1 MSRPRRSLRLLAWT
15 ALGGLLLAA
24 APSLLTP
31 GRPLEDSL
39 SSGETHT
46 YHAELA
52 PGHLWRIAV
61 EQRGIDV
68 EVAAQG
74 SDGRRIAV
82 DAPFDRQGTETL
94 VVEPAAAGTFEIQVT
109 AREPAAPAGRY
120 EIRLDELPRAS
131 ELDRHRAAAESA
143 MSRAGERYHEGTQ
156 GRRQALAEYRQA
168 AGEWRAA
175 GDRRQEARA
184 LYAAAVLA
192 RLVDDTREALRTGQE
207 VLPLW
212 QGLGDR
218 LWEGATWNEIGLD
231 HWQLGETAEARSA
244 FEKAVA
250 LQRES
255 GDRYGEGAALGNL
268 CATDLGRGELKA
280 GLACYE
286 RVLPLLREVKA
297 ESLAA
302 FALNNLGRV
311 YDVLGEPDQALDR
324 YREARERMRALGDR
338 AGEARTLNYIGLLHQ
353 ELGDSQEAL
362 ADFGAAMDAF
372 RALDNRR
379 WLAFG
384 LHNTGVVYQS
394 LGEWAR
400 AAAAYEEAL
409 RLRREVGDKAEEA
422 ATLSNLGL
430 VYGAQGRAR
439 EALESQQRALALRR
453 EAGDRRGEGVVLTQ
467 AGRASL
473 ALGDTAAALADFDQ
487 AVELLRA
494 AGSRAGEA
502 EALRSRGE
510 ADLQIHQPMKA
521 LESLEEALRLA
532 RATGHR
538 ASEAQAEYGI
548 AQAQRSLGHLAEA
561 REHADAALEILE
573 TLRTRIGSADL
584 RTSFSALRH
593 RVYELDLDL
602 LMASHRAEPASGWD
616 RAALEV
622 AERAR
627 ARTLVELLSE
637 AGVDVRQGV
646 DPALLE
652 RRASLLRR
660 LSAKTERALR
670 EHPKGADERAALEE
684 ESLAVLRDLDAVEA
698 EIRERSPG
706 FAALTRPQPLSAA
719 GIQAL
724 LDPDTLLLSY
734 SLGEERSYLWAV
746 SPDRIESFELP
757 GRARVEAL
765 ARKVHEELSR
775 FGVEDRRR
783 EAEDTAALGRLLL
796 GPVASRLPGKRLVVV
811 PDGALEYV
819 PFGALP
825 SPEGPEEAPAPLIE
839 RHEIADLPSASAL
852 AVQRRLLERRPPAA
866 KRIALIADP
875 VFDLRDPRVTARG
888 TTRSAV
894 RSGEGDPPAF
904 ERLPASR
911 QEAEAIAALAPAGE
925 SMLALDFD
933 AALARV
939 LGDRLSGFRVVHF
952 ATHGVIDAER
962 PALSG
967 LALSMVDQAGHPQE
981 GFLHLHDVYNLKLD
995 ADLVVLSGCRTAL
1008 GKEVRGEGL
1017 IGLTRGFQYAGAPRV
1032 LASLWRVEDQ
1042 ATAALMTRFY
1052 RALWIDKLPP
1062 AAALRQAQ
1070 LGVRGQRR
1078 WRDPYFWAGFVLEGD
1093 WRGAMD
1099 RAPIPLP

>member
-15 ALGGLLLAA
+15 ALGGIVLAA
-24 APSLLTP
+24 APSLLVP
-31 GRPLEDSL
+31 GQSLESDL

-46 YHAELA
+46 YRAELA
-52 PGHLWRIAV
+52 AGHAWRIAV

-74 SDGRRIAV
+74 PDGRRTIV
-82 DAPFDRQGTETL
+82 DGPFDRQGIETL
-94 VVEPAAAGTFEIQVT
+94 VIAPAASGVFEIAVT
-109 AREPAAPAGRY
+109 ARELAAPAGRY
-120 EIRLDELPRAS
+120 EIRLDDLSGADP
-131 ELDRHRAAAESA
+131 HRAAAEST
-143 MSRAGERYHEGTQ
+143 MSRAGERYREGAP

-168 AGEWRAA
+168 AEEQRAV
-175 GDRRQEARA
+175 GDRREEARA

-192 RLVDDTREALRTGQE
+192 RLVDDTREALKTGE
-207 VLPLW
+207 ETLPLW
-212 QGLGDR
+212 QGLEDR

-231 HWQLGETAEARSA
+231 RLRLGETAEARAA
-244 FEKAVA
+244 FEKAVV
-250 LQRES
+250 LHREA
-255 GDRYGEGAALGNL
+255 GDRYGEGAALANL
-268 CATDLGRGELKA
+268 CVTDLAKGELKA

-286 RVLPLLREVKA
+286 RALPVLREVKA

-302 FALNNLGRV
+302 SALINVGRV
-311 YDVLGEPDQALDR
+311 YDIFGEPDPALDR
-324 YREARERMRALGDR
+324 YREARERMRAVGDR
-338 AGEARTLNYIGLLHQ
+338 TGEARTLNFIGLLHQ

-362 ADFGAAMDAF
+362 ADFGAAMDTF

-384 LHNTGVVYQS
+384 LHNTGVVYQG

-400 AAAAYEEAL
+400 AASAYEEAL
-409 RLRREVGDKAEEA
+409 RLRREIGDKAEEA
-422 ATLSNLGL
+422 ATLSNLGR
-430 VYGAQGRAR
+430 VYSSLGRAR
-439 EALESQQRALALRR
+439 EALECYQRALALRR
-453 EAGDRRGEGVVLTQ
+453 ETGDRWGEGVALTQ
-467 AGRASL
+467 IGRSSL
-473 ALGDTAAALADFDQ
+473 ALGETAPALAEFTQ
-487 AVELLRA
+487 AIDLLHA
-494 AGSRAGEA
+494 VGSRSDET
-502 EALRSRGE
+502 EALRARGE
-510 ADLQIHQPMKA
+510 TYLRAGQPAKA
-521 LESLEEALRLA
+521 LESLTEALRLA
-532 RATGHR
+532 RAAGNR
-538 ASEAQAEYGI
+538 GREVDAEYGI
-548 AQAQRSLGHLAEA
+548 ARVERALGHLAEA
-561 REHADAALEILE
+561 RAHAGAALDLIES
-573 TLRTRIGSADL
+573 LRARIVGADL
-584 RTSFSALRH
+584 RASFSALRH
-593 RVYELDLDL
+593 QAYELALDL
-602 LMASHRAEPASGWD
+602 LMESHRAEPAAGWD
-616 RAALEV
+616 RAALET
-622 AERAR
+622 AERSR
-627 ARTLVELLSE
+627 ARTLIALLTE

-652 RRASLLRR
+652 RRTSLLRR

-670 EHPKGADERAALEE
+670 EHPKGADERSALEE
-684 ESLAVLRDLDAVEA
+684 ERLAVLRDLDGVEA

-706 FAALTRPQPLSAA
+706 FAALTQPRPLSAA

-724 LDPDTLLLSY
+724 LEPDTLLLSY

-746 SPDRIESFELP
+746 TSSRIESFELP
-757 GRARVEAL
+757 GRARVETL

-775 FGVEDRRR
+775 FDVESRRQ
-783 EAEDTAALGRLLL
+783 ETEDAAALGRLLL
-796 GPVASRLPGKRLVVV
+796 GPVAGRLAGKRLVVV

-825 SPEGPEEAPAPLIE
+825 SPEALSAPLIE
-839 RHEIADLPSASAL
+839 GHEIADLPSASAL

-866 KRIALIADP
+866 KRLAVIADP
-875 VFDLRDPRVTARG
+875 VFDLRDPRLAARG
-888 TTRSAV
+888 VTRSA
-894 RSGEGDPPAF
+894 GGDPPTF

-911 QEAEAIAALAPAGE
+911 QEAEAIAALVPPGE
-925 SMLALDFD
+925 ATLALGFD
-933 AALARV
+933 ASLSRV

-967 LALSMVDQAGHPQE
+967 LALSMVDAAGHPQE

-1017 IGLTRGFQYAGAPRV
+1017 IGLTRGFQYAGTPRV

-1093 WRGAMD
+1093 WR
-1099 RAPIPLP
+1099 

>member
-24 APSLLTP
+24 TPSILAPGQSL
-31 GRPLEDSL
+31 ESAL
-39 SSGETHT
+39 SPGETHT
-46 YHAELA
+46 YRAELTA
-52 PGHLWRIAV
+52 GHAWRLAV

-68 EVAAQG
+68 DLSAQG
-74 SDGRRIAV
+74 PDGRRIAV

-94 VVEPAAAGTFEIQVT
+94 VIEPAASGVFEIMVT

-120 EIRLDELPRAS
+120 EIRLDDLSGVDP
-131 ELDRHRAAAESA
+131 HRAAAEA
-143 MSRAGERYHEGTQ
+143 ALSRAGERYHEGAQ

-192 RLVDDTREALRTGQE
+192 RLADDTREALRTGQE

-218 LWEGATWNEIGLD
+218 PWEGATWNEIGLD
-231 HWQLGETAEARSA
+231 HWQLGETAEARAA
-244 FEKAVA
+244 FEKAVG
-250 LQRES
+250 LQQEA
-255 GDRYGEGAALGNL
+255 GDRYGEGAALANL
-268 CATDLGRGELKA
+268 CVTDLGKGELKA

-286 RVLPLLREVKA
+286 RALPILREVKA
-297 ESLAA
+297 EFLAVS
-302 FALNNLGRV
+302 ALNNVGRV
-311 YDVLGEPDQALDR
+311 YDLFGEPDKALDR
-324 YREARERMRALGDR
+324 YREARERMHAVGDR
-338 AGEARTLNYIGLLHQ
+338 TGEARTLNYIGLLHQ

-362 ADFGAAMDAF
+362 TDFGAAMDVF
-372 RALDNRR
+372 RALGDRR

-384 LHNTGVVYQS
+384 LHNTGLVYQG
-394 LGEWAR
+394 LGEWTR
-400 AAAAYEEAL
+400 AASAYEEAL

-430 VYGAQGRAR
+430 VYNAIGRTR
-439 EALESQQRALALRR
+439 EGLECHQRALALRR
-453 EAGDRRGEGVVLTQ
+453 EAGDRWGEGVALTQ
-467 AGRASL
+467 LGRDSL
-473 ALGDTAAALADFDQ
+473 PLGDTASALAGFDR
-487 AVELLRA
+487 AIELLQA
-494 AGSRAGEA
+494 AGSRAEES
-502 EALRSRGE
+502 EALRSRG
-510 ADLQIHQPMKA
+510 DVWLQKGQPARA

-548 AQAQRSLGHLAEA
+548 ARAERALGHLAGA
-561 REHADAALEILE
+561 RTHAGAALGVLE
-573 TLRTRIGSADL
+573 TLRTRIAGADL
-584 RTSFSALRH
+584 RASFSALRH
-593 RVYELDLDL
+593 RIYELDLDL
-602 LMASHRAEPASGWD
+602 LMESHRAEPTAGWD
-616 RAALEV
+616 RAALEI

-637 AGVDVRQGV
+637 AGVDVHRGV

-670 EHPKGADERAALEE
+670 EHPRGADERSALEE
-684 ESLAVLRDLDAVEA
+684 ERVAVLRDLDTVEA

-706 FAALTRPQPLSAA
+706 FAALTQPQPLSAA
-719 GIQAL
+719 DIQAL
-724 LDPDTLLLSY
+724 LDSETLLLSY

-746 SPDRIESFELP
+746 TSSRIESFELP

-765 ARKVHEELSR
+765 ARKVHEEMSR
-775 FGVEDRRR
+775 FDVEDRRQ
-783 EAEDTAALGRLLL
+783 EGEDAASLGRLLL
-796 GPVASRLPGKRLVVV
+796 GPVAGRLAGKRLVVV

-825 SPEGPEEAPAPLIE
+825 SPEDPEAAPLIE
-839 RHEIADLPSASAL
+839 GHEIADLPSASAL

-866 KRIALIADP
+866 KRIAVIADP
-875 VFDLRDPRVTARG
+875 VFDPRDPRLAARG
-888 TTRSAV
+888 VTRSAN
-894 RSGEGDPPAF
+894 GDPPAF
-904 ERLPASR
+904 ERLPATR
-911 QEAEAIAALAPAGE
+911 QEAEAIAALVPAGE
-925 SMLALDFD
+925 ATLDLGFD
-933 AALARV
+933 ASLSHV

-967 LALSMVDQAGHPQE
+967 LALSMVDAAGHSQE

-1093 WRGAMD
+1093 WR
-1099 RAPIPLP
+1099 

>member
-1 MSRPRRSLRLLAWT
+1 M
-15 ALGGLLLAA
+15 LAA
-24 APSLLTP
+24 APPALLSPGQSLE
-31 GRPLEDSL
+31 GGL

-46 YHAELA
+46 YRAELA
-52 PGHLWRIAV
+52 AGRAWRIAV

-68 EVAAQG
+68 ELAAQG
-74 SDGRRIAV
+74 PDGRRTVV
-82 DAPFDRQGTETL
+82 DSPFDRQGTETL
-94 VVEPAAAGTFEIQVT
+94 VVEPAASGVFEIAVT
-109 AREPAAPAGRY
+109 AREPAAPAGHY

-131 ELDRHRAAAESA
+131 DGDRHRLAAEIA

-156 GRRQALAEYRQA
+156 GRRQALAEYRK
-168 AGEWRAA
+168 AGEEWRAA
-175 GDRRQEARA
+175 GDSRQEARA

-192 RLVDDTREALRTGQE
+192 RLADDTREALKLGE
-207 VLPLW
+207 EALPLW

-218 LWEGATWNEIGLD
+218 LWEGATWNETGLD
-231 HWQLGETAEARSA
+231 HWQLGETAEARAA
-244 FEKAVA
+244 FERAVA
-250 LQRES
+250 LQREA
-255 GDRYGEGAALGNL
+255 GDRYGEGAALANL
-268 CATDLGRGELKA
+268 CVTDLGKGELKA

-286 RVLPLLREVKA
+286 RALPVLREVKA
-297 ESLAA
+297 ESLAVS
-302 FALNNLGRV
+302 ALNNVGRV
-311 YDVLGEPDQALDR
+311 YDILGEPDQALDR

-338 AGEARTLNYIGLLHQ
+338 TGEARTLNYIGLLHQ

-362 ADFGAAMDAF
+362 ADFGVAMDVF
-372 RALDNRR
+372 RALDDRR

-384 LHNTGVVYQS
+384 LHNSGSVYQG
-394 LGEWAR
+394 LGEWPR

-422 ATLSNLGL
+422 STLSNLGR
-430 VYGAQGRAR
+430 VYAALGRTR
-439 EALESQQRALALRR
+439 EALECHQRALALRR
-453 EAGDRRGEGVVLTQ
+453 DTGDRWGEGVALTQ
-467 AGRASL
+467 AGRDAL
-473 ALGDTAAALADFDQ
+473 ALGDTAGSLSYFDQ
-487 AVELLRA
+487 AIGLLQA
-494 AGSRAGEA
+494 AGSRADEA
-502 EALRSRGE
+502 EALRGRGE
-510 ADLQIHQPMKA
+510 ALLKTGQPAKA
-521 LESLEEALRLA
+521 LESLTEALRLA
-532 RATGHR
+532 RAAGNRGREIEVEYAIACAER
-538 ASEAQAEYGI
+538 A
-548 AQAQRSLGHLAEA
+548 LGHLTEA
-561 REHADAALEILE
+561 RTHAGAALDLIE
-573 TLRTRIGSADL
+573 TLRARIVGADL
-584 RTSFSALRH
+584 RASFSALRH
-593 RVYELDLDL
+593 RAYELALDL
-602 LMASHRAEPASGWD
+602 LMESHRAEPAAAWD
-616 RAALEV
+616 RAALET

-652 RRASLLRR
+652 RRTSLLHR

-670 EHPKGADERAALEE
+670 EHPKGADERSALEGE
-684 ESLAVLRDLDAVEA
+684 RLAVLRDLDAVEA
-698 EIRERSPG
+698 EIRERSPA
-706 FAALTRPQPLSAA
+706 FAALTQPQPLSAA

-724 LDPDTLLLSY
+724 LDPETLLLSY

-757 GRARVEAL
+757 GRARVEEL

-775 FGVEDRRR
+775 FDVEDRRR
-783 EAEDTAALGRLLL
+783 EAEDAAALGRLLL
-796 GPVASRLPGKRLVVV
+796 GPVAGRLPGKRLVVV

-825 SPEGPEEAPAPLIE
+825 SPEGPEAAPAPLIE

-852 AVQRRLLERRPPAA
+852 AVQRRLLARRSPAA
-866 KRIALIADP
+866 KRIAVIADP

-888 TTRSAV
+888 AV
-894 RSGEGDPPAF
+894 RSTVRSGDGDPPVF

-911 QEAEAIAALAPAGE
+911 REVEAIAALAPAGE
-925 SMLALDFD
+925 STLALDFD
-933 AALARV
+933 AALPRV

-967 LALSMVDQAGHPQE
+967 LALSMVDAAGRPQE
-981 GFLHLHDVYNLKLD
+981 GFLHLHDIYNLKLD

-1070 LGVRGQRR
+1070 LGLRGQRR

-1093 WRGAMD
+1093 WR
-1099 RAPIPLP
+1099 

>member
-15 ALGGLLLAA
+15 ALSGFLLAS
-24 APSLLTP
+24 APSLLVP
-31 GRPLEDSL
+31 GQPLDSPL
-39 SSGETHT
+39 SPGETHT
-46 YHAELA
+46 YRAELA
-52 PGHLWRIAV
+52 AGHVWRIAV

-74 SDGRRIAV
+74 PDGRRTAV

-94 VVEPAAAGTFEIQVT
+94 VVEPAASGVFEIAVT

-131 ELDRHRAAAESA
+131 ELDRHRAAAEA
-143 MSRAGERYHEGTQ
+143 ALSRAGERYHEGSQ
-156 GRRQALAEYRQA
+156 GRRQALAEYRKA
-168 AGEWRAA
+168 VEEWRAA

-192 RLVDDTREALRTGQE
+192 RLVNDTREALKTGE
-207 VLPLW
+207 ETLPLW

-218 LWEGATWNEIGLD
+218 LWEGATWNEVGLD

-250 LQRES
+250 LCREA
-255 GDRYGEGAALGNL
+255 GDRYGEGAALANL
-268 CATDLGRGELKA
+268 CVTDLAKGELKA

-286 RVLPLLREVKA
+286 RALPVLREVKA

-302 FALNNLGRV
+302 SALINVGRV
-311 YDVLGEPDQALDR
+311 YDIFGEPDPALDR
-324 YREARERMRALGDR
+324 YREARERMRAVGDR
-338 AGEARTLNYIGLLHQ
+338 FGEAQTLNYIGLLHQ
-353 ELGDSQEAL
+353 ELGNSQEAL

-372 RALDNRR
+372 RALGNRR

-384 LHNTGVVYQS
+384 LHNTGLVYQG
-394 LGEWAR
+394 LGEWTR
-400 AAAAYEEAL
+400 AASAYEEAL
-409 RLRREVGDKAEEA
+409 RLRREMGDKAEEA
-422 ATLSNLGL
+422 ATLSNLGQ
-430 VYGAQGRAR
+430 VYGALGRIR
-439 EALESQQRALALRR
+439 KALECHQRALALRR
-453 EAGDRRGEGVVLTQ
+453 EIGDRWGEGVALTQ
-467 AGRASL
+467 VGRGDQ
-473 ALGDTAAALADFDQ
+473 ALGDTAAALADFDR
-487 AVELLRA
+487 AVELLQA
-494 AGSRAGEA
+494 AGSRADEA
-502 EALRSRGE
+502 EALCSRGE
-510 ADLQIHQPMKA
+510 AYLQAGQPAKA
-521 LESLEEALRLA
+521 LESLTEALRLA
-532 RATGHR
+532 RAAGHR
-538 ASEAQAEYGI
+538 ASEAQAEHGI
-548 AQAQRSLGHLAEA
+548 ARAERALGSLAEA
-561 REHADAALEILE
+561 RTHAAAALEILE
-573 TLRTRIGSADL
+573 TLRTRIAGTDL
-584 RTSFSALRH
+584 RASFSALLH

-602 LMASHRAEPASGWD
+602 LMESHRAGPAAGWD

-637 AGVDVRQGV
+637 AGVDVHQGV

-684 ESLAVLRDLDAVEA
+684 ERLAVLRDLDAVEA

-706 FAALTRPQPLSAA
+706 FAALTQPQPLSTA
-719 GIQAL
+719 GIQSL
-724 LDPDTLLLSY
+724 LEPDTLLLSY

-746 SPDRIESFELP
+746 TSDRVESFELP
-757 GRARVEAL
+757 GRVRVEAL

-775 FGVEDRRR
+775 FDVEGRRQ

-796 GPVASRLPGKRLVVV
+796 GPVAGRLPGKRLAVV

-819 PFGALP
+819 PFAALP
-825 SPEGPEEAPAPLIE
+825 SPEGPDAAPLIE

-852 AVQRRLLERRPPAA
+852 AVQRRLLARRPPAA
-866 KRIALIADP
+866 KRLAVIADP
-875 VFDLRDPRVTARG
+875 VFDLRDSRVAARG
-888 TTRSAV
+888 GARSAV

-911 QEAEAIAALAPAGE
+911 QEAEAIAALVPRSE
-925 SMLALDFD
+925 SMLALGFD
-933 AALARV
+933 AALPRV

-967 LALSMVDQAGHPQE
+967 LALSMVDAAGHPQE
-981 GFLHLHDVYNLKLD
+981 GFLHLHDIYNLKLD

-1070 LGVRGQRR
+1070 LGLRGQRR

-1093 WRGAMD
+1093 WR
-1099 RAPIPLP
+1099 

>member
-1 MSRPRRSLRLLAWT
+1 MAM
-15 ALGGLLLAA
+15 AAALLAA
-24 APSLLTP
+24 APPPPPLLP
-31 GRPLEDSL
+31 GQPGGERAQSP
-39 SSGETHT
+39 GETHT
-46 YHAELA
+46 YRAELA
-52 PGHLWRIAV
+52 AGHTWRIAV
-61 EQRGIDV
+61 EQRGTDV
-68 EVAAQG
+68 EVVAQG
-74 SDGRRIAV
+74 PDGRRTIV

-94 VVEPAAAGTFEIQVT
+94 VIAPAASGVFEIAVT

-143 MSRAGERYHEGTQ
+143 TSRAGERYHEGAQ

-168 AGEWRAA
+168 VEEWRAA

-184 LYAAAVLA
+184 LYAAAVMA
-192 RLVDDTREALRTGQE
+192 RLVDDTREALKTAE
-207 VLPLW
+207 EALPLW

-231 HWQLGETAEARSA
+231 RLRLGETAEARSA

-250 LQRES
+250 LHREA
-255 GDRYGEGAALGNL
+255 GDRYGEGAALANL
-268 CATDLGRGELKA
+268 CVTDLARGELKA

-286 RVLPLLREVKA
+286 RALPVLREVKA

-302 FALNNLGRV
+302 SALINVGRV
-311 YDVLGEPDQALDR
+311 YDILGEPDPALDR
-324 YREARERMRALGDR
+324 YREARERMHAVGDR
-338 AGEARTLNYIGLLHQ
+338 TGEAQTLNYIGLLHQ
-353 ELGDSQEAL
+353 ELGNSQEAL

-372 RALDNRR
+372 RALGNRR

-384 LHNTGVVYQS
+384 LHNTGLVYQG
-394 LGEWAR
+394 LGEWTR

-409 RLRREVGDKAEEA
+409 RLRREIGDKAEEA

-430 VYGAQGRAR
+430 VYGDLGRTR
-439 EALESQQRALALRR
+439 EALECHQRALALRQ
-453 EAGDRRGEGVVLTQ
+453 ETGDRWGEGVALTQ
-467 AGRASL
+467 LGRDSL
-473 ALGDTAAALADFDQ
+473 ELGDTAAASAHFDR
-487 AVELLRA
+487 AVELLQA
-494 AGSRAGEA
+494 AGSRTDEA
-502 EALRSRGE
+502 EALRGRGE
-510 ADLQIHQPMKA
+510 VCLQTGDPAKA
-521 LESLEEALRLA
+521 LQSLGEALRLA

-538 ASEAQAEYGI
+538 ASEAQVEHWLARAER
-548 AQAQRSLGHLAEA
+548 AAGHLAAA
-561 REHADAALEILE
+561 RTHAAAALDILE
-573 TLRTRIGSADL
+573 SLRTRIAGPDL
-584 RTSFSALRH
+584 RASFSALRH
-593 RVYELDLDL
+593 QAYELDLDL
-602 LMASHRAEPASGWD
+602 LMESHRAEPSTGWD
-616 RAALEV
+616 RAALET

-627 ARTLVELLSE
+627 ARTLVELLNE
-637 AGVDVRQGV
+637 AGVDVHQGV
-646 DPALLE
+646 SPALLE
-652 RRASLLRR
+652 RRSSLLRR

-684 ESLAVLRDLDAVEA
+684 ERLAVLRDLDSMEA

-706 FAALTRPQPLSAA
+706 FAALTQPQPLSAA

-746 SPDRIESFELP
+746 TSDRIESFELP
-757 GRARVEAL
+757 ARPRVEGL
-765 ARKVHEELSR
+765 ARKVNEELSR
-775 FGVEDRRR
+775 FDVEGRRQ

-796 GPVASRLPGKRLVVV
+796 GPVAGRLPGKRLVVV

-825 SPEGPEEAPAPLIE
+825 SPESPEAAPLIE

-852 AVQRRLLERRPPAA
+852 AVQRHLLERRPPAA
-866 KRIALIADP
+866 KRIAVIADP
-875 VFDLRDPRVTARG
+875 VFDLRDSRLTARVAG
-888 TTRSAV
+888 RSTV
-894 RSGEGDPPAF
+894 RSGEGDSPF

-911 QEAEAIAALAPAGE
+911 QEAEAIAALVPRGE
-925 SMLALDFD
+925 SMLALGFD
-933 AALARV
+933 AALPRV

-967 LALSMVDQAGHPQE
+967 LALSMVDAAGRPQE
-981 GFLHLHDVYNLKLD
+981 GFLHLHDIYNLRLD

-1017 IGLTRGFQYAGAPRV
+1017 IGLTRGFQYAGASRV

-1093 WRGAMD
+1093 WR
-1099 RAPIPLP
+1099 

>member
-1 MSRPRRSLRLLAWT
+1 MSRLRRSLRLLAWT
-15 ALGGLLLAA
+15 ALGGFLLAA
-24 APSLLTP
+24 TPSLLSP
-31 GRPLEDSL
+31 GQLLESDL

-46 YHAELA
+46 YRAELA
-52 PGHLWRIAV
+52 AGHAWRIAV

-68 EVAAQG
+68 ELAAQG
-74 SDGRRIAV
+74 PDARRTIVDG
-82 DAPFDRQGTETL
+82 PFDRQGTETL
-94 VVEPAAAGTFEIQVT
+94 VIEPAASGVFEIAVT
-109 AREPAAPAGRY
+109 AREPSAPAGHY
-120 EIRLDELPRAS
+120 EVRLDELPRAS
-131 ELDRHRAAAESA
+131 EMDRHRAAAEA
-143 MSRAGERYHEGTQ
+143 ALSRAGERYHEGGQ
-156 GRRQALAEYRQA
+156 SRRQALAEYRQA
-168 AGEWRAA
+168 AEEWRAA
-175 GDRRQEARA
+175 GGRREEARA
-184 LYAAAVLA
+184 LYAVAVLA
-192 RLVDDTREALRTGQE
+192 RLVDDTREALKTGQE
-207 VLPLW
+207 ALPLW

-218 LWEGATWNEIGLD
+218 PWEGATWNEIGLD
-231 HWQLGETAEARSA
+231 RLRLGETAEARTA

-250 LQRES
+250 LQQEA
-255 GDRYGEGAALGNL
+255 GDRYGEGAALANL
-268 CATDLGRGELKA
+268 CVTDLAKGELKV

-286 RVLPLLREVKA
+286 RALPVLREVRA

-302 FALNNLGRV
+302 SALINVGRV
-311 YDVLGEPDQALDR
+311 YDIFGEPDPALER
-324 YREARERMRALGDR
+324 YREARERMRAVGDR
-338 AGEARTLNYIGLLHQ
+338 TGEARTLNFIGLLHQ

-362 ADFGAAMDAF
+362 ADFGAAMDTF

-384 LHNTGVVYQS
+384 LHNTGVVYQG

-400 AAAAYEEAL
+400 AASAYEEAL
-409 RLRREVGDKAEEA
+409 RLRREIGDKAEEA
-422 ATLSNLGL
+422 ATLSNLGR
-430 VYGAQGRAR
+430 VYSSLGRAR
-439 EALESQQRALALRR
+439 EALECYQRALAFRR
-453 EAGDRRGEGVVLTQ
+453 ETGDRWGEGVALTQ
-467 AGRASL
+467 IGRSSL
-473 ALGDTAAALADFDQ
+473 ALGETAPALAEFTQ
-487 AVELLRA
+487 AIELLHA
-494 AGSRAGEA
+494 VGSRSDET
-502 EALRSRGE
+502 EALRARGE
-510 ADLQIHQPMKA
+510 TYLRAGQPAKA
-521 LESLEEALRLA
+521 LESLTEALRLA
-532 RATGHR
+532 RAAGNR
-538 ASEAQAEYGI
+538 GREVDAEYGI
-548 AQAQRSLGHLAEA
+548 ARVERALGHLAEA
-561 REHADAALEILE
+561 RAHAGAALDLIES
-573 TLRTRIGSADL
+573 LRARIVGADL
-584 RTSFSALRH
+584 RASFSALRH
-593 RVYELDLDL
+593 QAYELALDL
-602 LMASHRAEPASGWD
+602 LMESHRAEPAAGWD
-616 RAALEV
+616 RAALET
-622 AERAR
+622 AERSR
-627 ARTLVELLSE
+627 ARTLIALLTE

-652 RRASLLRR
+652 RRTSLLRR

-670 EHPKGADERAALEE
+670 EHPKGADERSALEE
-684 ESLAVLRDLDAVEA
+684 ERLAVLRDLDGVEA

-706 FAALTRPQPLSAA
+706 FAALTQPRPLSAA

-724 LDPDTLLLSY
+724 LDPETLLLSY

-746 SPDRIESFELP
+746 TSSRIESFELP

-775 FGVEDRRR
+775 FDVESRRQ
-783 EAEDTAALGRLLL
+783 ETEDAAALGRLLL
-796 GPVASRLPGKRLVVV
+796 GPIAGQLAGKRLVVV

-825 SPEGPEEAPAPLIE
+825 SPEALSAPLIE
-839 RHEIADLPSASAL
+839 GHEIADLPSASAL

-866 KRIALIADP
+866 KRLAVIADP
-875 VFDLRDPRVTARG
+875 VFDLRDPRLAARG
-888 TTRSAV
+888 VTRSA
-894 RSGEGDPPAF
+894 GGDPPTF

-911 QEAEAIAALAPAGE
+911 QEAEAIAALVPPGE
-925 SMLALDFD
+925 ATLALGFD
-933 AALARV
+933 ASLSRV

-967 LALSMVDQAGHPQE
+967 LALSMVDAAGHPQE

-1017 IGLTRGFQYAGAPRV
+1017 IGLTRGFQYAGTPRV

-1093 WRGAMD
+1093 WR
-1099 RAPIPLP
+1099 

>member
-1 MSRPRRSLRLLAWT
+1 MPGPRPSLCLLAWT
-15 ALGGLLLAA
+15 ALAGIVLAA
-24 APSLLTP
+24 SPSLLAP
-31 GRPLEDSL
+31 GQPLESAL
-39 SSGETHT
+39 SPGETHT
-46 YHAELA
+46 YRTELA
-52 PGHLWRIAV
+52 AGHVWRIAV

-68 EVAAQG
+68 EMAAQG
-74 SDGRRIAV
+74 PDGRRTAV

-94 VVEPAAAGTFEIQVT
+94 VIEPAASGVFEIAVT

-131 ELDRHRAAAESA
+131 ELDRHRAAAEA
-143 MSRAGERYHEGTQ
+143 ALSRAGERYHEGAQ
-156 GRRQALAEYRQA
+156 GRRQALAEHRQA
-168 AGEWRAA
+168 IEEWRAA

-192 RLVDDTREALRTGQE
+192 RLVNDTREALRTGEE

-212 QGLGDR
+212 RGLGDR
-218 LWEGATWNEIGLD
+218 LWEGATWNEVGLD
-231 HWQLGETAEARSA
+231 RLQLGQTAEARTA

-250 LQRES
+250 LCREA
-255 GDRYGEGAALGNL
+255 GDRYGEGAALANL
-268 CATDLGRGELKA
+268 CVTDLAKGELKA

-286 RVLPLLREVKA
+286 RGLPVLREVKA

-302 FALNNLGRV
+302 SALINVGRV
-311 YDVLGEPDQALDR
+311 YDIFGEPDPALDR
-324 YREARERMRALGDR
+324 YREARERMHAVGDR
-338 AGEARTLNYIGLLHQ
+338 FGEAQALNFIGVLHQ

-362 ADFGAAMDAF
+362 ADFGAAKDAF
-372 RALDNRR
+372 RALGNRR

-384 LHNTGVVYQS
+384 LHNTGAVYQG
-394 LGEWAR
+394 LGEQAR
-400 AAAAYEEAL
+400 AASAYEEAL
-409 RLRREVGDKAEEA
+409 RLRREIGDKAEEA
-422 ATLSNLGL
+422 STLSNLGR
-430 VYGAQGRAR
+430 VYDALGRTR
-439 EALESQQRALALRR
+439 EAWECHQKALALRR
-453 EAGDRRGEGVVLTQ
+453 ETGDRWGEGVALTQ
-467 AGRASL
+467 LGRVSL
-473 ALGDTAAALADFDQ
+473 ALGDTASALADFAQ
-487 AVELLRA
+487 AVELLQA
-494 AGSRAGEA
+494 AGSRSDEA

-510 ADLQIHQPMKA
+510 AYLQAGQPARA
-521 LESLEEALRLA
+521 LESLTEALRLA
-532 RATGHR
+532 RAAGNR
-538 ASEAQAEYGI
+538 GREIEMEYGV
-548 AQAQRSLGHLAEA
+548 ARAERALGQLAEA
-561 REHADAALEILE
+561 RTHAGAALDLIE
-573 TLRTRIGSADL
+573 TLRARIAGADL
-584 RTSFSALRH
+584 RASFSAQQH
-593 RVYELDLDL
+593 RAYELALDL
-602 LMASHRAEPASGWD
+602 LMASHRAEPAAGWD
-616 RAALEV
+616 RVALET

-627 ARTLVELLSE
+627 ARTLVELLNE
-637 AGVDVRQGV
+637 AGVDVHQGV

-684 ESLAVLRDLDAVEA
+684 ERLAVLRDLDTVEA

-706 FAALTRPQPLSAA
+706 FAALTQPQPLTAA

-746 SPDRIESFELP
+746 AADRIESFELP
-757 GRARVEAL
+757 GRARVEQL
-765 ARKVHEELSR
+765 ARKVNEELSR
-775 FGVEDRRR
+775 FDVEGRRQ
-783 EAEDTAALGRLLL
+783 EMDDAAALGRLLL
-796 GPVASRLPGKRLVVV
+796 GPVAGRLQGKRLVVV

-825 SPEGPEEAPAPLIE
+825 SPEGPEAAPLIE

-866 KRIALIADP
+866 KRLAVIADP
-875 VFDLRDPRVTARG
+875 VFDLRDPRMAVRF
-888 TTRSAV
+888 AV
-894 RSGEGDPPAF
+894 RSGEGEPPAF

-911 QEAEAIAALAPAGE
+911 QEAEAIAALVPRGE
-925 SMLALDFD
+925 SMLALGFD
-933 AALARV
+933 AALPRV
-939 LGDRLSGFRVVHF
+939 LGDRLSGFRIVHF

-967 LALSMVDQAGHPQE
+967 LALSMVDAAGHPQE

-1017 IGLTRGFQYAGAPRV
+1017 IGLTRGFQYAGATRV

-1078 WRDPYFWAGFVLEGD
+1078 WRDPCFWAGFVLEGD
-1093 WRGAMD
+1093 WR
-1099 RAPIPLP
+1099 

>member
-1 MSRPRRSLRLLAWT
+1 MSRPRRSLRLLACT
-15 ALGGLLLAA
+15 ALGGFLLGAT
-24 APSLLTP
+24 PSLLTP
-31 GRPLEDSL
+31 GQPLESAL

-46 YHAELA
+46 YRAELA
-52 PGHLWRIAV
+52 AGHAWRIAV

-74 SDGRRIAV
+74 LDGRRTVV
-82 DAPFDRQGTETL
+82 DGPFDRQGTETL
-94 VVEPAAAGTFEIQVT
+94 VIEPAASGLFEIAVT

-143 MSRAGERYHEGTQ
+143 LSRAGERYHEGAQ
-156 GRRQALAEYRQA
+156 SRRQALAEHRA
-168 AGEWRAA
+168 AVQEWRAA

-192 RLVDDTREALRTGQE
+192 RLVDDTREALKTGE
-207 VLPLW
+207 EALPLW

-218 LWEGATWNEIGLD
+218 LWEGATWNEVGLD
-231 HWQLGETAEARSA
+231 HWQLGETAAARSA

-255 GDRYGEGAALGNL
+255 GDRYGEGAALANL
-268 CATDLGRGELKA
+268 CVTDLARGELKA

-286 RVLPLLREVKA
+286 RALPVLREVKA

-302 FALNNLGRV
+302 SALINVGRV
-311 YDVLGEPDQALDR
+311 YDIFGEPDPALER
-324 YREARERMRALGDR
+324 YREARERMRAVGDR
-338 AGEARTLNYIGLLHQ
+338 TGEAQTLNYIGLLHQ

-372 RALDNRR
+372 RALGNRR

-409 RLRREVGDKAEEA
+409 RLRREIGDKAEEA

-430 VYGAQGRAR
+430 VYVALGRTR
-439 EALESQQRALALRR
+439 EALGCHQRSLGLRR
-453 EAGDRRGEGVVLTQ
+453 ETGDRWGEGVALAQ
-467 AGRASL
+467 IGRDNL
-473 ALGDTAAALADFDQ
+473 ALGDTVSALAHLDR
-487 AVELLRA
+487 AVELLQT
-494 AGSRAGEA
+494 AGSRADEA
-502 EALRSRGE
+502 EALCSRGE
-510 ADLQIHQPMKA
+510 AYLQAGQSAKA
-521 LESLEEALRLA
+521 LESLTEALRLA

-538 ASEAQAEYGI
+538 TSEAQAEQGI
-548 AQAQRSLGHLAEA
+548 ARAERAAGRLGEA
-561 REHADAALEILE
+561 RTHAAAAMEILE
-573 TLRTRIGSADL
+573 TRRSRIAGADL
-584 RTSFSALRH
+584 RASFSALQH
-593 RVYELDLDL
+593 RVYELALDL
-602 LMASHRAEPASGWD
+602 LMASHRAEPAAGWD
-616 RAALEV
+616 RAALET

-627 ARTLVELLSE
+627 ARTLVELLGE
-637 AGVDVRQGV
+637 AGVDIHQGV

-684 ESLAVLRDLDAVEA
+684 ERFAVLRDLDAVEA

-746 SPDRIESFELP
+746 SADRIESFELP
-757 GRARVEAL
+757 ARARVEDL
-765 ARKVHEELSR
+765 ARKVYEELSR
-775 FGVEDRRR
+775 FDVEGRRR
-783 EAEDTAALGRLLL
+783 ELADAAALGHLLL
-796 GPVASRLPGKRLVVV
+796 GPVAGRLAGKRLVVV

-825 SPEGPEEAPAPLIE
+825 SPEGPQAAPAPLVE

-852 AVQRRLLERRPPAA
+852 AVQRRLLARRPPAA
-866 KRIALIADP
+866 KRLAVIADP
-875 VFDLRDPRVTARG
+875 VFDPRDPRVAARA
-888 TTRSAV
+888 TV
-894 RSGEGDPPAF
+894 RSGDGGPPTF

-911 QEAEAIAALAPAGE
+911 QEAEAIAALVPTGE
-925 SMLALDFD
+925 STLALGFD
-933 AALARV
+933 ASLSRV

-967 LALSMVDQAGHPQE
+967 LALSMVDAAGRPQQ

-1008 GKEVRGEGL
+1008 GREVRGEGL
-1017 IGLTRGFQYAGAPRV
+1017 IGLTRGFQYAGASRV

-1052 RALWIDKLPP
+1052 RALWIDRLPP

-1093 WRGAMD
+1093 WR
-1099 RAPIPLP
+1099 